1 MAGQVRTLEAVL
13 EAIMSLPAADSIEIG
28 WDDSMCTVGIIGD
41 DTTLGYGSGEL
52 YAAFIK
58 ALEGAAR

>member
-13 EAIMSLPAADSIEIG
+13 LAIMSLPGADSIEIG
-28 WDDSMCTVGIIGD
+28 WDDATCTVGIIGD

-52 YAAFIK
+52 YAACIK
-58 ALEGAAR
+58 ALEGATR